1 VAPDPDDPVTQGGR
15 RLRVAV
21 FDRGSGQ
28 EEWLSVLARESVDLV
43 RAKSLKEIASTEA
56 DHIVAWVTPEE
67 AASLAGELAR
77 HPKAPPVTMMTGA
90 TEGEHPQTRL
100 MKTLVGAKREWEA
113 TFDAILDPLAIVD
126 TAGVVRR
133 ANLSF
138 ARVLGKDIREV
149 VSRSYSSLL
158 GPPGSGFS
166 DPVATSLGDRAAR
179 TDETRYEALAS
190 IQLVTVSPWRDA
202 GGGLCGFVV
211 LLKDLGQQKE
221 QQRRL
226 QQAARLADIG
236 QLAAG
241 VAHEINTPLA
251 SIALRAES
259 LLRSTQDPSLT
270 PIEAFKNFPRYL
282 KTIEEET
289 FRCKKII
296 RALLEF
302 SSSRKPETRP
312 VDVNG
317 LAERAADLV
326 GHQMKLKQVSLSL
339 RLEPGLDTIHADDGQ
354 LRQVLLALL
363 MNALDATSAGGH
375 IEVETRRGSEGGAIL
390 SVKDDG
396 IGMPP
401 EVRDKIF
408 SPFFTTKPFGEG
420 TGLGLAICHGI
431 VTSHGGTIQ
440 VESEAGKGSRI
451 CVVLPPQAPA
461 GAR

>member
-1 VAPDPDDPVTQGGR
+1 
-15 RLRVAV
+15 LRVAV
-21 FDRGSGQ
+21 YDRGGGQ
-28 EEWLSVLARESVDLV
+28 ADALGDLARQPVDLV
-43 RAKSLKEIASTEA
+43 RTSSLQDLATSDA
-56 DHIVAWVTPEE
+56 DHVVAWLTPEE
-67 AASLAGELAR
+67 AVGLATSLAR
-77 HPKAPPVTMMTGA
+77 HPKAPPATILTGA

-100 MKTLVGAKREWEA
+100 IKTLVGAKREWEA

-138 ARVLGKDIREV
+138 ARAVGKDIREV
-149 VSRSYSSLL
+149 VAQGYAALL
-158 GPPGSGFS
+158 GPPARGTA
-166 DPVATSLGDRAAR
+166 DPIAASLADSQAR
-179 TDETRYEALAS
+179 TEEARYEALPS
-190 IQLVTVSPWRDA
+190 LQMVTVSPWRSEE
-202 GGGLCGFVV
+202 GGLSGFVV
-211 LLKDLGQQKE
+211 QLMDLGPLKE
-221 QQRRL
+221 QQQRL

-259 LLRSTQDPSLT
+259 LLRSAQDPALAALQ
-270 PIEAFKNFPRYL
+270 AFHNFPRYL

-302 SSSRKPETRP
+302 SSARKPETRP
-312 VDVNG
+312 TDLNA

-326 GHQMKLKQVSLSL
+326 GHQMKLKGVSLSL
-339 RLEPGLDTIHADDGQ
+339 RLEPGLLAVSADDGQ

-375 IEVETRRGSEGGAIL
+375 IAVETTRGPKGGAVL
-390 SVKDDG
+390 AVKDDG
-396 IGMPP
+396 TGMAP
-401 EVRDKIF
+401 EIRDKIF
-408 SPFFTTKPFGEG
+408 SPFFTTKLLGEG

-431 VTSHGGTIQ
+431 VTSHGGTIE
-440 VESEAGKGSRI
+440 VESEPGAGTRI
-451 CVVLPPQAPA
+451 SVVLPAKTKA
-461 GAR
+461 GVR